1 MKKVA
6 LLKSI
11 DEVILPLV
19 LLLGSRYF
27 GVFLYALIAPFQF
40 TVSSNFDLASLPF
53 IKCGGSSN
61 LIAAN
66 SFSWGLTAAVLG
78 LTFGFIAFRN
88 LYLHEDWL
96 HPKQAT
102 YLHRN
107 KMNHFIVNSREA
119 FHQGISWG
127 VVVLISMLLSVADFV
142 TGVMSALAFG
152 TITATNASLLALLLL
167 GISRDFKL
175 EGKKV
180 K

>member
-1 MKKVA
+1 MKKVS

-27 GVFLYALIAPFQF
+27 GVFLYALITPFQF
-40 TVSSNFDLASLPF
+40 TFSSTFDLASLPF
-53 IKCGGSSN
+53 IRCGGSSN

-102 YLHRN
+102 HLHKNR
-107 KMNHFIVNSREA
+107 MDHLIVGSKEA

-127 VVVLISMLLSVADFV
+127 LVVAIAMLLSFADLV
-142 TGVMSALAFG
+142 TGFLSTLVFG
-152 TITATNASLLALLLL
+152 TIVSVSASVLALLLL
-167 GISRDFKL
+167 GISRDSKL

-180 K
+180 E